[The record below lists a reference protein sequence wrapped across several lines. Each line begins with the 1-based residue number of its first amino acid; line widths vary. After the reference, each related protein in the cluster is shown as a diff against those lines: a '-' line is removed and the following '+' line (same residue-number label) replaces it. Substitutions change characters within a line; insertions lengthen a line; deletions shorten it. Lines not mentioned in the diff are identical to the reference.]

1 MDLDDILGAL
11 HGDRAGLFEA
21 QLRAIEKEIAHRR
34 LIGSETTL
42 RLWEDITTLTDEIL
56 RVAPRNPQ
64 EADAAASVRHGLERE
79 RRLLHQELHD
89 EIVKTWQAVQ
99 ELKREQ
105 RQLLAELVSDRQ
117 RYDRFT
123 RDYET

>member
-11 HGDRAGLFEA
+11 HGDRAGLLEA

-42 RLWEDITTLTDEIL
+42 RLWEDIATLTDEIL
-56 RVAPRNPQ
+56 RFAPRNPQ
-64 EADAAASVRHGLERE
+64 EADVDAPVRHGLERE

-105 RQLLAELVSDRQ
+105 RQLLAELASDRQ